1 MATVTNFLQRRVFM
15 LNHWRVHLLSGR
27 KFSTKIQEELT
38 CRLATSSDFDN
49 VVKLSTGIFNGYD
62 CIPVVFHEWLKK
74 ENMAIMLL
82 FAGRSLIGLS
92 ASCIVDEGKTFVRR
106 FDRIIPNLRG
116 QGLQRKIAD
125 ALDEHVRTNF
135 PNVSR
140 ERATSFLD
148 LSKVVSRKTPYQIL
162 ERDELSFF
170 VQEKPTGNV
179 DRYCNFRRV
188 LDKEKESD
196 IESCTKEYF
205 CNVIL
210 SSSVKEKMIPNN
222 NVLVFDWCPYEP
234 LPSNVDLIPGEKH
247 HLHFFVDKCS
257 SSGGPISFSYGIH
270 TQTVMAEKWEATV
283 YTDDP
288 AVFEAHLLHQFK
300 LARDIIE
307 GKFTFFSVQDRIM
320 TPFARRVLWKILQ
333 LKEANFLNG
342 ATMKVFERPFISR

>member
-1 MATVTNFLQRRVFM
+1 MQAA
-15 LNHWRVHLLSGR
+15 LL
-27 KFSTKIQEELT
+27 TKE
-38 CRLATSSDFDN
+38 
-49 VVKLSTGIFNGYD
+49 
-62 CIPVVFHEWLKK
+62 
-74 ENMAIMLL
+74 
-82 FAGRSLIGLS
+82 
-92 ASCIVDEGKTFVRR
+92 KTFVRR
-106 FDRIIPNLRG
+106 FDRVIPSLRG

-148 LSKVVSRKTPYQIL
+148 LSKVTRRGTPHQIL
-162 ERDELSFF
+162 EHDELSFF
-170 VQEKPTGNV
+170 VQEKPTGNL
-179 DRYCNFRRV
+179 DRYCNFHRV
-188 LDKEKESD
+188 LGKEKESD
-196 IESCTKEYF
+196 IDSCTKEYF

-210 SSSVKEKMIPNN
+210 SSPVKETIIPNN

-320 TPFARRVLWKILQ
+320 TPFARRVLRKILQ

-342 ATMKVFERPFISR
+342 ATMKVFERPFIPR

>member
-1 MATVTNFLQRRVFM
+1 MAAVTNFLQRRVFM
-15 LNHWRVHLLSGR
+15 FNHWRVHLFSGR
-27 KFSTKIQEELT
+27 RFSTKLHEELT

-49 VVKLSTGIFNGYD
+49 VVKLSRGIFNGYD

-74 ENMAIMLL
+74 ENIAIMLL
-82 FAGRSLIGLS
+82 FTGRSLIDLC

-106 FDRIIPNLRG
+106 FDRRIPNLRG

-140 ERATSFLD
+140 ERGTSFLD
-148 LSKVVSRKTPYQIL
+148 LSKVISRKTPHQIL

-170 VQEKPTGNV
+170 VQEKTGTL
-179 DRYCNFRRV
+179 DKYCNFFRF
-188 LDKEKESD
+188 LGKEMESD

-205 CNVIL
+205 CKVIL
-210 SSSVKEKMIPNN
+210 SSSVKEKIIPNN
-222 NVLVFDWCPYEP
+222 NVYVFDWCPYEP

-257 SSGGPISFSYGIH
+257 SSAGPISFSYGIH
-270 TQTVMAEKWEATV
+270 TQTVIAEKWEATV

-288 AVFEAHLLHQFK
+288 AVFEAHLLHQFR
-300 LARDIIE
+300 LARDIIK

-320 TPFARRVLWKILQ
+320 TPFARRVLWEILQ

-342 ATMKVFERPFISR
+342 ATMKVFERPFIPR

>member
-1 MATVTNFLQRRVFM
+1 
-15 LNHWRVHLLSGR
+15 
-27 KFSTKIQEELT
+27 
-38 CRLATSSDFDN
+38 
-49 VVKLSTGIFNGYD
+49 
-62 CIPVVFHEWLKK
+62 
-74 ENMAIMLL
+74 MLL
-82 FAGRSLIGLS
+82 FTGRSLIDLC

-106 FDRIIPNLRG
+106 FDRRIPNLRG

-140 ERATSFLD
+140 ERGTSFLD
-148 LSKVVSRKTPYQIL
+148 LSKVIIWKTPHQIL

-170 VQEKPTGNV
+170 VQEKTGTL
-179 DRYCNFRRV
+179 DKYCNFSRF
-188 LDKEKESD
+188 LGKEMESD

-205 CNVIL
+205 CKVIL
-210 SSSVKEKMIPNN
+210 SSSVKEKIIPNN
-222 NVLVFDWCPYEP
+222 NVYMFDWCPYEP

-257 SSGGPISFSYGIH
+257 SSAGPISFSYGIH
-270 TQTVMAEKWEATV
+270 TQTVIAEKWEATV

-288 AVFEAHLLHQFK
+288 AVFEAHLLHQFR
-300 LARDIIE
+300 LARDVIK

-320 TPFARRVLWKILQ
+320 TPFARRVLWEILQ

-342 ATMKVFERPFISR
+342 ATMKVFERPFIPR

>member
-1 MATVTNFLQRRVFM
+1 MYQRILLQR
-15 LNHWRVHLLSGR
+15 
-27 KFSTKIQEELT
+27 
-38 CRLATSSDFDN
+38 
-49 VVKLSTGIFNGYD
+49 Y
-62 CIPVVFHEWLKK
+62 PV
-74 ENMAIMLL
+74 
-82 FAGRSLIGLS
+82 
-92 ASCIVDEGKTFVRR
+92 
-106 FDRIIPNLRG
+106 P
-116 QGLQRKIAD
+116 
-125 ALDEHVRTNF
+125 
-135 PNVSR
+135 
-140 ERATSFLD
+140 
-148 LSKVVSRKTPYQIL
+148 
-162 ERDELSFF
+162 
-170 VQEKPTGNV
+170 
-179 DRYCNFRRV
+179 
-188 LDKEKESD
+188 
-196 IESCTKEYF
+196 
-205 CNVIL
+205 
-210 SSSVKEKMIPNN
+210 SSVKEKMIPNN

-342 ATMKVFERPFISR
+342 ATMKVFERLFIPR

>member
-1 MATVTNFLQRRVFM
+1 MQAA
-15 LNHWRVHLLSGR
+15 LL
-27 KFSTKIQEELT
+27 TKE
-38 CRLATSSDFDN
+38 
-49 VVKLSTGIFNGYD
+49 
-62 CIPVVFHEWLKK
+62 
-74 ENMAIMLL
+74 
-82 FAGRSLIGLS
+82 
-92 ASCIVDEGKTFVRR
+92 KTFVRR
-106 FDRIIPNLRG
+106 FDRVIPSLRG

-140 ERATSFLD
+140 ERGTSFLD
-148 LSKVVSRKTPYQIL
+148 LSKVIRRKTPHQIL

-170 VQEKPTGNV
+170 VQEKPTGNL

-188 LDKEKESD
+188 LGKEKESD

-210 SSSVKEKMIPNN
+210 SSSVKEKIIPNN

-320 TPFARRVLWKILQ
+320 TPFARRVLREILQ

-342 ATMKVFERPFISR
+342 ATMKVFERPFIPR

>member
-1 MATVTNFLQRRVFM
+1 MF
-15 LNHWRVHLLSGR
+15 NHWRVHLFSGR
-27 KFSTKIQEELT
+27 RFSTKIHEELT
-38 CRLATSSDFDN
+38 CRPATSNDFDN
-49 VVKLSTGIFNGYD
+49 VVKLSRGIFNGYD
-62 CIPVVFHEWLKK
+62 CIPVVFHK
-74 ENMAIMLL
+74 ENIAIMLL
-82 FAGRSLIGLS
+82 FAGRSLIGLC

-106 FDRIIPNLRG
+106 FDRVIPNLRG

-140 ERATSFLD
+140 ERGTSFLD
-148 LSKVVSRKTPYQIL
+148 LSKVIRRKTPHQIL

-170 VQEKPTGNV
+170 VQEKPTGNL

-188 LDKEKESD
+188 LGKEKESD

-210 SSSVKEKMIPNN
+210 SSSVKEKIIPNN

-257 SSGGPISFSYGIH
+257 SSGGPISFSYGIQ

-283 YTDDP
+283 YTKR
-288 AVFEAHLLHQFK
+288 L
-300 LARDIIE
+300 
-307 GKFTFFSVQDRIM
+307 
-320 TPFARRVLWKILQ
+320 
-333 LKEANFLNG
+333 
-342 ATMKVFERPFISR
+342 